1 VQCQST
7 LSASCAYGSSVRGWG
22 LTSWGRGPAARA
34 RGWRVHVDYALEPA
48 RRAGQTRGPQH
59 NVNDAASKDI
69 PRRGLLAETGLV
81 GGDSLVV
88 RGSLESRGQHNGR
101 APRTHRR
108 RVDGTRGRHG
118 WESKVGKV
126 SRVAEAL
133 SHTVGGRVEPT
144 AGSSVCQRSG
154 RGVVRRRAADE
165 MDRLSA
171 WRWFHVGSNSR
182 RARLCVTMNGEG
194 QSVE

>member
-133 SHTVGGRVEPT
+133 SHTVGGRVEPQGVLS
-144 AGSSVCQRSG
+144 ARG
-154 RGVVRRRAADE
+154 RGGGLCVAARQTRWTDSVRG
-165 MDRLSA
+165 
-171 WRWFHVGSNSR
+171 VGSTLVPTHAER
-182 RARLCVTMNGEG
+182 GYA
-194 QSVE
+194 